1 MIILQYWQESGD
13 YFTILAR
20 ARWLFYNIGNMEVIF
35 CNPEYIIYLVM
46 IDSSRHW
53 AIKPNSFWYIQQ
65 CFDIHNNNNNVLGHC
80 VQCDWTSAGYKIQSS
95 GKNSVNWS
103 IFFLLEQSLFYSS
116 NLYFTQAMIIIDF
129 MISAILMSNII
140 LPGGSPHQKRRR
152 H

>member
-13 YFTILAR
+13 YFTILAKN
-20 ARWLFYNIGNMEVIF
+20 RWLFYNIGNMEVIF

-53 AIKPNSFWYIQQ
+53 AIKPNSFWYTQQ
-65 CFDIHNNNNNVLGHC
+65 CFDIHNNNNNNNVLGHC
-80 VQCDWTSAGYKIQSS
+80 VQCDWTSARYKIQSS
-95 GKNSVNWS
+95 GE
-103 IFFLLEQSLFYSS
+103 IMCIDQSFFYSR
-116 NLYFTQAMIIIDF
+116 NLFFSQAIINIDF
-129 MISAILMSNII
+129 MISATLMSNIF